1 MKKTA
6 KVIIAVFLGFLSKSS
21 TDIAH
26 SEQDGLDEVNS
37 NDQGK
42 RCPKKDIP
50 GVMLPFPPYMIVTQG
65 KNGSLFGEGIVFDFI
80 AKTFEGCCNDNVS
93 VYPLNMYSSFDTN
106 IEAEDFF
113 KVDLHEADIVF
124 PVNEDLEE
132 DLLFSEVSYVFYDIV
147 KSPGYVLIGRIDL
160 YNEKARRFVLD
171 SLCDSWP
178 IFALTFLL
186 TGIAGMAIWA
196 LVS

>member
-6 KVIIAVFLGFLSKSS
+6 KVIFAVFLGFLSKSS
-21 TDIAH
+21 TDIAQ

-37 NDQGK
+37 TDQGK

-50 GVMLPFPPYMIVTQG
+50 GVMLPFPPYMNVTQG
-65 KNGSLFGEGIVFDFI
+65 KNGSLFGDGIVFDYI
-80 AKTFEGCCNDNVS
+80 ADTFGGCCNDNVTF
-93 VYPLNMYSSFDTN
+93 YLLNSSFDTG
-106 IEAEDFF
+106 IDSDPFGE
-113 KVDLHEADIVF
+113 DLHEADIVF
-124 PVNEDLEE
+124 PVTEDLEE
-132 DLLFSEVSYVFYDIV
+132 YLLFSEISYVFYDIV

-160 YNEKARRFVLD
+160 YNEKARRLVLD
-171 SLCDSWP
+171 SLYDSWP

>member
-1 MKKTA
+1 
-6 KVIIAVFLGFLSKSS
+6 
-21 TDIAH
+21 
-26 SEQDGLDEVNS
+26 
-37 NDQGK
+37 
-42 RCPKKDIP
+42 
-50 GVMLPFPPYMIVTQG
+50 
-65 KNGSLFGEGIVFDFI
+65 
-80 AKTFEGCCNDNVS
+80 
-93 VYPLNMYSSFDTN
+93 MYSSFDTD

-160 YNEKARRFVLD
+160 YNEKARRLVLD